1 MKVAPCVNSVL
12 ELIGDTPV
20 IRLKKVVPKK
30 AATVWA
36 KLENLNPAGSIK
48 ERICLRMIEAAE
60 KEGRIS
66 PGRSLIVEP
75 TSGNTGIGLALVCA
89 VKGYRLILTMPDDMS
104 MERRL
109 LLAAY
114 GAELVLT
121 PAEEKMEGAVRK
133 AEEIVRK
140 NPDAFM
146 PQQFKNPAN
155 PEAHRLTTGPEILEQ
170 IPGEIHAFV
179 AGVGTGGTI
188 TGVGEVLRK
197 RFPNIHI
204 VAVEPAESA
213 VLSGKEANVHDIQGI
228 GAGFI
233 PDTLNTRIYDEV
245 ITITGKEAKAF
256 TKAIAREEGLL
267 VGISAGAAGLA
278 ALRVAERLGQ
288 GKQVVTIFC
297 DTGERYLSTDVF
309 KENRMVVL

>member
-1 MKVAPCVNSVL
+1 MKNFSTVNSVL
-12 ELIGDTPV
+12 DLIGRTPV
-20 IRLKKVVPKK
+20 IKLNKVVPRR

-48 ERICLRMIEAAE
+48 ERICLKMIEVAE
-60 KEGRIS
+60 QERKIT
-66 PGRSLIVEP
+66 PGKSVIVEP

-104 MERRL
+104 LERRL
-109 LLAAY
+109 LLGAY
-114 GAELVLT
+114 GVELILT
-121 PAEEKMEGAVRK
+121 PAEEKMEGAVQR
-133 AEEIVRK
+133 AEAIVRE

-155 PEAHRLTTGPEILEQ
+155 PDVHTLTTGPEILEQ

-197 RFPNIHI
+197 RFPSIHI

-213 VLSGKEANVHDIQGI
+213 VLSGNKPNVHDIQGI

-233 PDTLNTRIYDEV
+233 PEILNTRIYDELM
-245 ITITGKEAKAF
+245 TISGREAKAF
-256 TKAIAREEGLL
+256 TKLIAKEEGLL

-278 ALRVAERLGQ
+278 AVRVAERLGQ

-309 KENRMVVL
+309 SENE

>member
-1 MKVAPCVNSVL
+1 MKNFSTVNSVL
-12 ELIGDTPV
+12 DLIGRTPV
-20 IRLKKVVPKK
+20 IKLNKVVPRR

-48 ERICLRMIEAAE
+48 ERICLKMIEVAE
-60 KEGRIS
+60 QERKIT
-66 PGRSLIVEP
+66 PGKSVIVEP

-104 MERRL
+104 LERRL
-109 LLAAY
+109 LLGAY
-114 GAELVLT
+114 GVELILT
-121 PAEEKMEGAVRK
+121 PAEEKMEGAVQR
-133 AEEIVRK
+133 AEAIVRE

-155 PEAHRLTTGPEILEQ
+155 PHVHALTTGPEILEQ

-197 RFPNIHI
+197 RFPSIHI
-204 VAVEPAESA
+204 VAVEPTESA
-213 VLSGKEANVHDIQGI
+213 VLSGKKPNVHDIQGI

-233 PDTLNTRIYDEV
+233 PEILNTRIYDELM
-245 ITITGKEAKAF
+245 TISGREAKAF
-256 TKAIAREEGLL
+256 TKLIAKEEGLL

-278 ALRVAERLGQ
+278 AVRVAERLGQ

-309 KENRMVVL
+309 SENE

>member
-1 MKVAPCVNSVL
+1 MKNFSTVNSVL
-12 ELIGDTPV
+12 DLIGRTPV
-20 IRLKKVVPKK
+20 IKLNKVVPRR

-48 ERICLRMIEAAE
+48 ERICLKMIEVAE
-60 KEGRIS
+60 QERKIT
-66 PGRSLIVEP
+66 PGKSVIVEP

-104 MERRL
+104 LERRL
-109 LLAAY
+109 LLGAY
-114 GAELVLT
+114 GVELILT
-121 PAEEKMEGAVRK
+121 PAEEKMEGAVQK
-133 AEEIVRK
+133 AEAIVRE

-155 PEAHRLTTGPEILEQ
+155 PDVHTLTTGPEILEQ

-197 RFPNIHI
+197 RFPSIHI

-213 VLSGKEANVHDIQGI
+213 VLSGKKPNVHDIQGI

-233 PDTLNTRIYDEV
+233 PEILNTRIYDELM
-245 ITITGKEAKAF
+245 TISGREAKAF
-256 TKAIAREEGLL
+256 TKLIAKEEGLL

-278 ALRVAERLGQ
+278 AVRVAERLGQ

-309 KENRMVVL
+309 SENE